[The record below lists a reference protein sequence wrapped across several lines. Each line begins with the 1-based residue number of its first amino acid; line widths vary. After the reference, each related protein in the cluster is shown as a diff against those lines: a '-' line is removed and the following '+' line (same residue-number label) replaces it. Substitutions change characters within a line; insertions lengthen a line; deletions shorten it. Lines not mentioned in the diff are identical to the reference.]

1 MSAPLLDGT
10 GSVAHND
17 ATMTLP
23 DPLPVDSESRQSRIL
38 AIARVEGRVDVAAL
52 AEQFGVAT
60 ETIRRDLKVLA
71 ERRLVKRVH
80 GGAIPLES
88 AAFESDLGYRSQVD
102 LLQKQR
108 IAQHALSLLHGAE
121 TVFLD
126 EGFTPR
132 LVAEL
137 LADRSI
143 TVVTASLLV
152 AQALADSSTATV
164 LLLGGK
170 LRGRTLATVDSW
182 ALRQLGELR
191 LDLAFLGTN
200 GLTPADGLTTPDPAV
215 AAVKRTAV
223 ERSRRSVLLATDS
236 KFGVITFVRWAEV
249 ADFEAVVTGTE
260 LTEDDAA
267 PYVAAGTRVIRV

>member
-1 MSAPLLDGT
+1 
-10 GSVAHND
+10 
-17 ATMTLP
+17 MTEP
-23 DPLPVDSESRQSRIL
+23 ALPVDSETRQSRIL
-38 AIARVEGRVDVAAL
+38 AIARVEGRADVAAL

-88 AAFESDLGYRSQVD
+88 AAFESDFGFRSQVD

-108 IAQHALSLLHGAE
+108 IAHHAVGLLHGAE

-137 LADRSI
+137 LADRTL

-152 AQALADSSTATV
+152 AQALAESSTVTV
-164 LLLGGK
+164 FLLGGK

-182 ALRQLGELR
+182 ALRQLAELR
-191 LDLAFLGTN
+191 IDLAFMGTN
-200 GLTPADGLTTPDPAV
+200 GITATDGLTTPDPAV
-215 AAVKRTAV
+215 AAVKRLAV
-223 ERSRRSVLLATDS
+223 ERSRRSVLMATDA
-236 KFGVITFVRWAEV
+236 KFGVTTFIRFAEV
-249 ADFEAVVTGTE
+249 ADFETIVTGTE
-260 LTEDDAA
+260 LAESDAA
-267 PYVAAGTRVIRV
+267 RYTALGTRVVRV